1 MCHDRAVKYVELC
14 ITGVC
19 VCVCVRV
26 RVHIFVVGVVFVAPY
41 AIFYSFLD
49 ILFSPIFIY

>member
-1 MCHDRAVKYVELC
+1 M
-14 ITGVC
+14 
-19 VCVCVRV
+19 CVCVRV